1 MITGQLKNKIDKIWD
16 DMYSYGIANPL
27 VVIEQLTYLFFIKS
41 LDDVEIANEKRD
53 AMLGMESERIF
64 PQTEEGQM
72 LRWSKFCNLK
82 AEEIYSILGTKVFP
96 FIKKLKT
103 GKKSAYA
110 RYMRDA
116 TFALPNALITEKVV
130 TTISELPLQE
140 RDLKGDLYEYMI
152 SKLQTAGRIGQF
164 RTPRHIIKMMVRL
177 VEPKLTDLIADP
189 ACGTGGFLV
198 IAGQYVQNGTAVSCP
213 LPSDAGRWWSLRL
226 HCPGRCSVW
235 NF

>member
-130 TTISELPLQE
+130 TAISELPLQE

-152 SKLQTAGRIGQF
+152 SKL
-164 RTPRHIIKMMVRL
+164 
-177 VEPKLTDLIADP
+177 
-189 ACGTGGFLV
+189 
-198 IAGQYVQNGTAVSCP
+198 
-213 LPSDAGRWWSLRL
+213 
-226 HCPGRCSVW
+226 
-235 NF
+235 